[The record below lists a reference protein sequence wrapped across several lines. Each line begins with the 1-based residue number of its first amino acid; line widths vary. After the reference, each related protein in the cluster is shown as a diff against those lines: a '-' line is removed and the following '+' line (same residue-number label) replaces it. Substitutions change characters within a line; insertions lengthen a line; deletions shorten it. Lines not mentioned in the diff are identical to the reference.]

1 MRRSG
6 KFYYRNE
13 RETMEMLGM
22 RQVPGSGNGWVAKED
37 GENEHLLC
45 QLKSTDGNSIG
56 IKKIDIDK
64 LLLNAETE
72 HKLPVFA
79 VQFLKSGEVYLLVR
93 PIDIEEVAE
102 YLDTGV
108 VKRSDKDDIVE
119 VKDVKAKKKPVVRSS
134 KSAREQF
141 KAENDRRFKKKER
154 SAT

>member
-1 MRRSG
+1 MKRSR

-102 YLDTGV
+102 YLNTGV
-108 VKRSDKDDIVE
+108 VKRSEEDDIVE
-119 VKDVKAKKKPVVRSS
+119 VKKIRAKKKPVVKSS
-134 KSAREQF
+134 ESARERF
-141 KAENDRRFKKKER
+141 KAENNRKYKKKER